1 MTFSTL
7 RFVNAFL
14 LVAMLAL
21 TLTGVYGLFWTLHGW
36 LFDLHRAAGWAL
48 IAVLPAKVLISYRSL
63 RRRLP
68 RPGREG
74 WVLAISLLL
83 AVLLLGVVGLGLL
96 WPVRLGP
103 ELYPLRQTAV
113 SWHWMLALGLLL
125 PFLIHVLKRWPG
137 ARRADFLS
145 RRAALRL
152 GGLGAASLVGWRLM
166 EALASAREEAE
177 RPRRI
182 SGSRREGAFSGN
194 RFPVT
199 HSLEAEPVDPA
210 GWRLELWGAAGGPR
224 NYTYEE
230 LLELPQ
236 TEMVAALDCTLG
248 WYTVQSWQGVRLA
261 DLLGLERLDAKVAA
275 AQERQGALGVRLE
288 AVTGYAHF
296 LPLAEAR
303 LVLLATHVGG
313 EALEHLHGFPLR
325 VVVPTR
331 RGWFWVKWLRKI
343 EVISLV

>member
-1 MTFSTL
+1 MVFSTL
-7 RFVNAFL
+7 RFVNVFL
-14 LVAMLAL
+14 LTVILTL
-21 TLTGVYGLFWTLHGW
+21 TLTGVYGLFWTLNGW

-48 IAVLPAKVLISYRSL
+48 IAVLPAKTLISYRSL
-63 RRRLP
+63 SRRLA
-68 RPGREG
+68 RPGRES
-74 WVLAISLLL
+74 WLVALSLLL

-96 WPVRLGP
+96 WPLRLGP

-125 PFLIHVLKRWPG
+125 PLLIHVLKRWPG

-166 EALASAREEAE
+166 DGLASAREETE
-177 RPRRI
+177 RPRRF

-199 HSLEAEPVDPA
+199 HSLEAEPVDLA
-210 GWRLELWGAAGGPR
+210 GWRLELWGTAGGPR
-224 NYTYEE
+224 NYTYDE

-236 TEMVAALDCTLG
+236 METVAALDCTLG
-248 WYTVQSWQGVRLA
+248 WYTVQSWQGLRLA
-261 DLLGLERLDAKVAA
+261 DLMGLEKLDTKKDA
-275 AQERQGALGVRLE
+275 AQEGRGRLGVRLE
-288 AVTGYAHF
+288 AVSGYAHF
-296 LPLAEAR
+296 LPVAEAR

-325 VVVPTR
+325 AVVPTR

-343 EVISLV
+343 EVVTLV